1 MAKIGVIS
9 LGCAKNQVNCEQMMY
24 RLQEAGH
31 EILPDVTGADVVL
44 INTCGFIDSAKSE
57 AIDHIIAMGQLKEAG
72 VVGKILVTGCLSQ
85 RYQKEILEEM
95 PEVDGLLGTGSYG
108 DVVPAVEA
116 LLEGK
121 PVASFGDIHQ
131 PEVETG
137 RVLTTSYAIITVV
150 LLLGAALA
158 EKLEVEPGEL
168 LSVSG
173 VPFWV
178 RGVITQSNELSQVDA
193 SGAVFLPIAV
203 FCEWMG
209 QSVHEIILSVP
220 EGVTPQAVAAMAQDV
235 MRVKRDLAVDTV
247 TMQVQIEAANSV
259 MSIFVDVLKWVAAI
273 CILVGGI
280 GVMNIL
286 LVSVR
291 ERRREIGIMKSLG
304 TTEGQ
309 ICLLFLL
316 EALVYALVGGCMGL
330 VIGVGLIETAGRSI
344 GLTPVIRLGDCVA
357 VFLAALAVGLIFG
370 VSPASRASRMKP
382 VDALRDE

>member
-1 MAKIGVIS
+1 MKRYDFWKLSLLNIFAAPARSVLTVLGMAIGIGAILAVIT
-9 LGCAKNQVNCEQMMY
+9 LGDAGRAQV
-24 RLQEAGH
+24 
-31 EILPDVTGADVVL
+31 
-44 INTCGFIDSAKSE
+44 KSE
-57 AIDHIIAMGQLKEAG
+57 MTRLGIDRVWLTAAEGETLRHGDGQLLASSLDTAATEQVYAPATARAG
-72 VVGKILVTGCLSQ
+72 RHEESCVLVGCSREYMDMMGTCV
-85 RYQKEILEEM
+85 LEGRDLYAAEWQAGARS
-95 PEVDGLLGTGSYG
+95 VLLGT
-108 DVVPAVEA
+108 
-116 LLEGK
+116 
-121 PVASFGDIHQ
+121 
-131 PEVETG
+131 
-137 RVLTTSYAIITVV
+137 
-150 LLLGAALA
+150 ALA
-158 EKLEVEPGEL
+158 EKLAVEPGDL
-168 LSVSG
+168 ISVSG
-173 VPFWV
+173 VPLWV
-178 RGVITQSNELSQVDA
+178 RGVIAQGNEMSQVDA

-203 FCEWMG
+203 FCERMG

-220 EGVTPQAVAAMAQDV
+220 EGIAPQAAAAMAQDV
-235 MRVKRDLAVDTV
+235 MRLKRDMSVEAV

-304 TTEGQ
+304 TTGGQ

-330 VIGVGLIETAGRSI
+330 IIGIGLIETAGRSI
-344 GLTPVIRLGDCVA
+344 GLLPVIRLGDCAA
-357 VFLAALAVGLIFG
+357 VFLAALAVGLFFG

>member
-1 MAKIGVIS
+1 MKRYDFWKLSLLNIFAAPARSVLTVLGMAIGIGAILAVIT
-9 LGCAKNQVNCEQMMY
+9 LGDAGRAQV
-24 RLQEAGH
+24 
-31 EILPDVTGADVVL
+31 
-44 INTCGFIDSAKSE
+44 KSE
-57 AIDHIIAMGQLKEAG
+57 MTRLGIDRVWLTAAEGETLRHGDAQLLASALDATATEQVYAPATARAG
-72 VVGKILVTGCLSQ
+72 RREESCVLVGCSREYMDL
-85 RYQKEILEEM
+85 M
-95 PEVDGLLGTGSYG
+95 GTG
-108 DVVPAVEA
+108 V
-116 LLEGK
+116 LEGRDLY
-121 PVASFGDIHQ
+121 AAEWQ
-131 PEVETG
+131 PG
-137 RVLTTSYAIITVV
+137 ARSA
-150 LLLGAALA
+150 LLGAALA

-168 LSVSG
+168 ISVSG
-173 VPFWV
+173 VPLWV
-178 RGVITQSNELSQVDA
+178 RGIIAQGNELSQVDA

-209 QSVHEIILSVP
+209 QGVHEIILSVP

-235 MRVKRDLAVDTV
+235 MRVKRDMSVEAV

-330 VIGVGLIETAGRSI
+330 VIGIGLIETAGRSI
-344 GLTPVIRLGDCVA
+344 GLTPVIRLGDCAA
-357 VFLAALAVGLIFG
+357 VFLAALAVGLFFG